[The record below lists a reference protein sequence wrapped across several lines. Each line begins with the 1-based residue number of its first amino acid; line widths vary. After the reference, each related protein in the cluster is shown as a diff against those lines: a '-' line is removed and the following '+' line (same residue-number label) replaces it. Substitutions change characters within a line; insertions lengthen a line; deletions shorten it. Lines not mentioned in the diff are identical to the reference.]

1 VATSL
6 NGERLQNFITH
17 FRKESNGAWTCVEPA
32 DLLLP
37 SGRIQVTPGSRFQRG
52 TTFMGIDLAAL
63 LDDQYEK
70 DRHIS
75 SGDGS

>member
-1 VATSL
+1 MQT
-6 NGERLQNFITH
+6 FITH
-17 FRKESNGAWTCVEPA
+17 FRKEPNGAWTCIEPA

-37 SGRIQVTPGSRFQRG
+37 SGRIQVTPGSRFLRG

-63 LDDQYEK
+63 LDEQDDK
-70 DRHIS
+70 DHRIS